1 MNARYQH
8 QMQMPLL
15 GQEAQQLLAQST
27 ILLVGVGG
35 LGCPCANYLVAA
47 GVGHII
53 LCDGD
58 IITLSNLHRQLLYT
72 EHDLGLKKVLVAKD
86 RLLKVNSDVRITAI
100 DAFITAEE
108 ASTLMQGVDIV
119 IDCCDNYVTRFIVSE
134 AAAQVG
140 IPYLFAANF
149 LYEGQVAMFTHRT
162 PGSQLKQLFPDL
174 VQEPENCSQRG
185 ALGPVLGVLGSIQ
198 ALEAIKWLTKQP
210 HRLDNELLLVQL
222 MEYSIQRFSF
232 GEKEALQLHR
242 TKHLSA
248 DEFHSKINQPDTVL
262 IDVRQPGEKPIAH
275 FMHQAIPLNQ
285 LHNHIDALPRN
296 KEIVLFC
303 HSGIRSAEALDILE
317 HEYGFNMVSHLK
329 GGIVQ
334 YLLFL
339 QPPINVE
346 KSV

>member
-1 MNARYQH
+1 MNTRYQH
-8 QMQMPLL
+8 QMPLL
-15 GQEAQQLLAQST
+15 GLEAQQLLAQST

-47 GVGHII
+47 GVGHVKI
-53 LCDGD
+53 CDGD
-58 IITLSNLHRQLLYT
+58 IITLSNLHRQLLFT
-72 EHDLGLKKVLVAKD
+72 EHDLGLKKVVVAKE
-86 RLLKVNSDVRITAI
+86 RLLQVNREVRITAI
-100 DAFITAEE
+100 DAFITMEN
-108 ASTLMQGVDIV
+108 ASTWMQGVDIV

-134 AAAQVG
+134 AAAQEG

-149 LYEGQVAMFTHRT
+149 QYEGQVAMFTHRT
-162 PGSQLKQLFPDL
+162 SGLKLKKLFPAL

-232 GEKEALQLHR
+232 GEKEALQLNR
-242 TKHLSA
+242 DKDLSA
-248 DEFHSKINQPDTVL
+248 EQFHSRINQPDAVI
-262 IDVRQPGEKPIAH
+262 IDVRQPGEKPMAH
-275 FMHQAIPLNQ
+275 FRHQVIPLPQ
-285 LHNHIDALPRN
+285 LHNHIEVLPRD

-317 HEYGFNMVSHLK
+317 HEYGFERVSHLK

-339 QPPINVE
+339 QPPVRTE
-346 KSV
+346 KKV